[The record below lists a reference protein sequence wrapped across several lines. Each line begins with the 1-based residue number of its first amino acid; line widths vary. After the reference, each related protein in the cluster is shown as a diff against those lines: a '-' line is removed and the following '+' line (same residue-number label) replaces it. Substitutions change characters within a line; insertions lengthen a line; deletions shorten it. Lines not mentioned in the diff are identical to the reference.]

1 MSAIRI
7 ASAALLTASALAVTA
22 PAATAATAAVLGEE
36 NVTAF
41 GFSVT
46 PTTIAAGGQVTL
58 NVDGCDG
65 ETKVTS
71 GVFDDTTIPKGQ
83 KSATAQVFWDAKPGA
98 TYEVTFTCNGS
109 NPGSDKTDLTIATG
123 RPDNNSHHPNNTHH
137 PDHHAHKGVK
147 AGTGGSLGGFDL
159 HEIALGGALILGT
172 VGTAYY
178 KMRRRTGGDHS

>member
-1 MSAIRI
+1 MRAIRV

-22 PAATAATAAVLGEE
+22 PTASAAALGEE

-41 GFSVT
+41 GFSVSPST
-46 PTTIAAGGQVTL
+46 VAAGGQVTL

-71 GVFDDTTIPKGQ
+71 GVFEDTTIHKGQ

-98 TYEVTFTCNGS
+98 MYEVTFTCNGS

-123 RPDNNSHHPNNTHH
+123 RPDHNSHHPDRPDH

-147 AGTGGSLGGFDL
+147 AGTGGSFGGFDL
-159 HEIALGGALILGT
+159 HEIALGGALIAGT
-172 VGTAYY
+172 FGAAYY

>member
-1 MSAIRI
+1 MRAIRV
-7 ASAALLTASALAVTA
+7 ASAALLTASALAVTV
-22 PAATAATAAVLGEE
+22 PTAAAAVVDEE

-41 GFSVT
+41 GFSIT
-46 PTTIAAGGQVTL
+46 PTTIAAGGQITL

-98 TYEVTFTCNGS
+98 MYEVTFTCNGS

-123 RPDNNSHHPNNTHH
+123 RPDNNSHHPDHNTHR
-137 PDHHAHKGVK
+137 PDHGVHKGVK
-147 AGTGGSLGGFDL
+147 AGTGGSLGGFDA

-172 VGTAYY
+172 IGTAYY
-178 KMRRRTGGDHS
+178 KVRRRTGGDHS